1 MMERPVVRAGRKPMA
16 ALSEFSDITRHHERL
31 APYTY
36 LKLGGPAEMLVQPR
50 SVAELAAVVRRCFE
64 ERLPLRVLG
73 CGCNT
78 LIRDEGV
85 TGVVLRLTEPA
96 FTQVAVDGTT
106 VKAGTG
112 APVSAL
118 ISQAAR
124 HGLSGPE
131 TLVGIPGTVGGAL
144 RVNAGDRSGDIGQ
157 FVRSVEVMDAQGE
170 MQVRERDDLRLADHG
185 SNL

>member
-1 MMERPVVRAGRKPMA
+1 MA
-16 ALSEFSDITRHHERL
+16 ALSEFADITRLNERL

-50 SVAELAAVVRRCFE
+50 SVAELSAVVRRCFE

-73 CGCNT
+73 NGCNT

-85 TGVVLRLTEPA
+85 SGVVLRLTEPA
-96 FTQVAVDGTT
+96 FTQVSVDGKT
-106 VKAGTG
+106 VTAGTG
-112 APVSAL
+112 SSVSSL

-124 HGLSGPE
+124 HGLAGPE

-144 RVNAGDRSGDIGQ
+144 RVNAGDRGGDIGQ
-157 FVRSVEVMDAQGE
+157 FVRRAEVMDSRGQTH
-170 MQVRERDDLRLADHG
+170 VRERDEM
-185 SNL
+185 